1 MKNPSSDIIFKGV
14 VFNEMKGAL
23 VCYFYASFYYYVI
36 YFHFKT
42 LSYVFSLVLPTI
54 FLCKILSKHLKAK
67 STVPFCPGFQ
77 FLLLDIQLF
86 NPYIEPLKVLQIS
99 CKICLLLHDLVD
111 LIDLVDLLKFQNNES
126 NLISVVILK
135 GII

>member
-1 MKNPSSDIIFKGV
+1 
-14 VFNEMKGAL
+14 MKGAL

-86 NPYIEPLKVLQIS
+86 NLS
-99 CKICLLLHDLVD
+99 DAFLH
-111 LIDLVDLLKFQNNES
+111 IY
-126 NLISVVILK
+126 SVIK
-135 GII
+135 KRYPKYRAS